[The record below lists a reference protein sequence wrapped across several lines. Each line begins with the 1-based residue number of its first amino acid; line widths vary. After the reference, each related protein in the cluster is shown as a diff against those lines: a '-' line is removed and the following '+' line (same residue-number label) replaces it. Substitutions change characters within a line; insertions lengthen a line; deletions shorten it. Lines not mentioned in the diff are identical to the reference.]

1 MTAPAP
7 VPSIHLT
14 PRESQVLQCVALGKS
29 NKTIARELGIS
40 EQTVKNH
47 VSELLFKLG
56 VESRTQLAL
65 KVGKKRDGKD
75 SGLRWYWYA
84 LAVLAL
90 LISIYVLLGL
100 FLLAVEI
107 KCG

>member
-1 MTAPAP
+1 MTIP
-7 VPSIHLT
+7 VPLSNVHLS
-14 PRESQVLQCVALGKS
+14 PRESQVLQCIAQGKS
-29 NKTIARELGIS
+29 NKTIAGELGIS

-56 VESRTQLAL
+56 VESRTQLAIR
-65 KVGKKRDGKD
+65 VGKKKDGK
-75 SGLRWYWYA
+75 GNRVKWHWYA
-84 LAVLAL
+84 LTILAL